1 MTNKDFKIT
10 IPVETS
16 SEQATENIEIMIA
29 EVKNRL
35 KAVKEAWRGVHH
47 QEEPTQWEILCDD
60 HEILGFSITKL
71 TY

>member
-35 KAVKEAWRGVHH
+35 KEVKEAWRGVHH
-47 QEEPTQWEILCDD
+47 QEEN
-60 HEILGFSITKL
+60 SM
-71 TY
+71 